1 MNAKVS
7 VMRVVVVM
15 AAVAVTGLL
24 AGASLDQSVKQLPA
38 RKRIGAIAYSAYAQA
53 ADLHNGIALYA
64 VLGVGA
70 AVLSIVAAVVV
81 WRDGNEAVRLPAVV
95 VGMLAVLHSAATTYA
110 APTMFSQ
117 RQVLGNEAALARV
130 FDRFARWQA
139 YRCALQLA
147 NFAALL
153 WLCASMSAPTL

>member
-1 MNAKVS
+1 MNIRMS
-7 VMRVVVVM
+7 VMSVVVVM

-38 RKRIGAIAYSAYAQA
+38 RKRIGAIAYSAYTQA
-53 ADLHNGIALYA
+53 ADLDNGIVLYA

-70 AVLSIVAAVVV
+70 ALLSIVAAIIV
-81 WRDGNEAVRLPAVV
+81 WREGNEAVRLPAVV
-95 VGMLAVLHSAATTYA
+95 VATLAVLHGAATTRA

-117 RQVLGNEAALARV
+117 RQVLGNEAALKRI

-139 YRCALQLA
+139 FRCAMQIA
-147 NFAALL
+147 NCAALL
-153 WLCASMSAPTL
+153 WLWASVSAPRL